1 MALEPAQNIVTHEYC
16 SSKNL
21 IGIQQLLNVAK
32 IKYKIQQPQ
41 PRMFNAANFSIKL
54 LIINLGVSLRKL
66 FFSFERKKKLEQNV
80 KKNFEEIN
88 V

>member
-32 IKYKIQQPQ
+32 IKYKIQQRQ
-41 PRMFNAANFSIKL
+41 PRMFNAANLTMRFS
-54 LIINLGVSLRKL
+54 IINLDVSLRKL
-66 FFSFERKKKLEQNV
+66 FIIFLKL
-80 KKNFEEIN
+80 
-88 V
+88 